1 VPDESTLRYE
11 KALRIIDDA
20 LKLIAERHQLNQ
32 ELLADIEQIILAL
45 GEKVEL

>member
-1 VPDESTLRYE
+1 
-11 KALRIIDDA
+11 
-20 LKLIAERHQLNQ
+20 LIAERHQLNQ